1 MPTSESASATQRLR
15 DQENQRRVLTMVRY
29 LLYLVF
35 VVIGFAILK
44 RIAPILTPVLVAAA
58 IAYLLDPWVDAL
70 ERRGMR
76 RGTAVAL
83 LLGGFITLLV
93 LALMAM
99 IPLVTAEISSFID
112 ELPGLVL
119 RGEAWA
125 REEFGLE
132 LPDEWREYLVS
143 GEMGALLEKAAMPA
157 FDLAAAIVG
166 GLISVFGL
174 LAELLL
180 IPLFAFYFSVS
191 WDRMLVR
198 IRRFIPQ
205 RHRAQVGDIATEI
218 DGVVSSWIRG
228 AFLVTAILA
237 VLYAVA
243 FKIIGLH
250 LAIPMGLIVGFLTI
264 VPFLGTLVGAAL
276 TAVIIVIDWQGPRQ
290 LIYTGGVFV
299 VLHVLEAGVLTPK
312 IVGHKVG
319 LGEVGALF
327 AVVAGGQLL
336 GLTGVILAVPLAAAV
351 MVLVR
356 RVIRYYEQSGFYTG
370 GALSAFT
377 TGAEAVIVDETRR
390 AEQQQADR
398 AREAEVLETAG
409 RSAQAWAG
417 EETEDTAVDTAED
430 SGEGEPPE
438 GRKR

>member
-1 MPTSESASATQRLR
+1 MPQSDPATQRLR
-15 DQENQRRVLTMVRY
+15 DLDNQRRIMTMVRY
-29 LLYLVF
+29 LLYLIF

-44 RIAPILTPVLVAAA
+44 RIAPILTPVLVAAV

-76 RGTAVAL
+76 RGTAVAIL
-83 LLGGFITLLV
+83 LCGFITLLV
-93 LALMAM
+93 LAVAAM
-99 IPLVTAEISSFID
+99 IPLVTAEIGDFIE
-112 ELPGLVL
+112 ELPALVL

-125 REEFGLE
+125 QAEFGLE

-166 GLISVFGL
+166 GLMSVLGL

-205 RHRAQVGDIATEI
+205 RHRAQVGEIATEI
-218 DGVVSSWIRG
+218 DDVVSSWLRG
-228 AFLVTAILA
+228 ALTVTAILA

-250 LAIPMGLIVGFLTI
+250 LAIPLGLIVGFLTI

-312 IVGHKVG
+312 IVGHRVG

-351 MVLVR
+351 MVVVR
-356 RVIRYYEQSGFYTG
+356 RVIRYYEKTGFYTD
-370 GALSAFT
+370 GALTAFT
-377 TGAEAVIVDETRR
+377 TGAEAVIADETRR
-390 AEQQQADR
+390 SELAQAER
-398 AREAEVLETAG
+398 AHEAEVLDAAG
-409 RSAQAWAG
+409 RAAHAWAEPPAAPAAPG
-417 EETEDTAVDTAED
+417 EASED